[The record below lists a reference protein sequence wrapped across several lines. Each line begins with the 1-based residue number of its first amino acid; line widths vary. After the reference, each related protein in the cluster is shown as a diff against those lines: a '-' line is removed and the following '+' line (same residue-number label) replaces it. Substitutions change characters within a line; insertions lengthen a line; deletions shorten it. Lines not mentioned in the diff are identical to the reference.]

1 MPHLKRLGHSFGRAC
16 VEHYA
21 VNRER
26 IDAGKHP
33 LRVQRRRSRASKA
46 PVLGGKGRSRALRRV
61 PQWREATLLATIQL
75 WRGSLEAAVD
85 VLCCKIG
92 GDVMREEVIE
102 REGEG
107 IRGRAKGRG
116 SEGERRNEPGIE
128 KEPGR

>member
-21 VNRER
+21 VNRKR
-26 IDAGKHP
+26 IDAGKHA

-46 PVLGGKGRSRALRRV
+46 PVLGGKGRSRALRQV

-75 WRGSLEAAVD
+75 WHGSLEAAVD

-102 REGEG
+102 E
-107 IRGRAKGRG
+107 AAHQ
-116 SEGERRNEPGIE
+116 
-128 KEPGR
+128 